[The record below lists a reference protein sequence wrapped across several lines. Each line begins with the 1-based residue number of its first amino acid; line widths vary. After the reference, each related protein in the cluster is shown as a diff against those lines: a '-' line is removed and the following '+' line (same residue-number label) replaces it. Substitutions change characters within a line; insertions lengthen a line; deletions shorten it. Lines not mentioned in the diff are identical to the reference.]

1 MALACD
7 RDELKSVVK
16 RNTGENTPTMVSMNV
31 TTLVSD
37 SGITQY
43 RITTK
48 EWRMYEMAQQPFWVF
63 PYGVK
68 LEEFDKNFKVEASV
82 RSDSAIYHK
91 SQQLWELIGDVRIE
105 NIRKE
110 LILTNQL
117 FWDQRS
123 QEIYS
128 DSFIHVEQT
137 DRTIEGYGFKSNER
151 LTTYKI
157 KEVSSILP
165 AQIKKKQ

>member
-1 MALACD
+1 
-7 RDELKSVVK
+7 
-16 RNTGENTPTMVSMNV
+16 
-31 TTLVSD
+31 
-37 SGITQY
+37 
-43 RITTK
+43 
-48 EWRMYEMAQQPFWVF
+48 MAQQPFWVF

-68 LEEFDKNFKVEASV
+68 REEFDKKFKVEASV